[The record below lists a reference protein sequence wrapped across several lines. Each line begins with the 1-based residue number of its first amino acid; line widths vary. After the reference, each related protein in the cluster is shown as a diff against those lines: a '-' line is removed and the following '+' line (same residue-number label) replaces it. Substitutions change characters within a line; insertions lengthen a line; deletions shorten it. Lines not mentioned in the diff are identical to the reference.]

1 MSHAQACTNSKNRM
15 AGEVKSSKPTGC
27 ECKLQMGEKEKGSKC
42 KSSVKYRILVTFN
55 NDRTVKNEKGKMNIV
70 TTHQVL
76 DSQPKVDNS

>member
-42 KSSVKYRILVTFN
+42 KSSVKYRI
-55 NDRTVKNEKGKMNIV
+55 DRTVKNEKWKRKNEYCYNALGIGFA
-70 TTHQVL
+70 T
-76 DSQPKVDNS
+76 